1 MKSKLR
7 VATLL
12 LTLGVASSACGTTY
26 RADLQSLQGDPMA
39 APDVP
44 GAELARSSE
53 VHAEAG
59 ATGKATQAHFTAA
72 YSVPA
77 GGDKASVQREAVQQ
91 AQAAGWATK
100 TLTPKLSWGQSA
112 LPRAKLRSASTS
124 STKRARS
131 ACSSGWSTSS
141 RIRSHSA
148 CCDIP
153 MRPVR
158 DGCRQDKAWRGDED
172 TAIAT
177 AHVYLET
184 KTFEEHLIQT

>member
-91 AQAAGWATK
+91 AQAAGWAIED
-100 TLTPKLSWGQSA
+100 PDAEIVVG
-112 LPRAKLRSASTS
+112 
-124 STKRARS
+124 TKRLATGEAEIGIYFVDEEGEQVR
-131 ACSSGWSTSS
+131 AE
-141 RIRSHSA
+141 
-148 CCDIP
+148 IP
-153 MRPVR
+153 QFALLSPM
-158 DGCRQDKAWRGDED
+158 GLQD
-172 TAIAT
+172 
-177 AHVYLET
+177 
-184 KTFEEHLIQT
+184 